1 MVKRLKKKIDN
12 FKQQDNFEK
21 FLDIFFYISLI
32 IGFIIGA
39 MYAFSIMDFTPASPD
54 DFKPLYEQKDLIEV
68 DFFSVLDMENATI
81 NPSTNSIKV
90 LLSSEECNLLLH
102 FNKDFKI
109 TSSQETDN
117 FVPIFI
123 VILCSIFFGF
133 LGMVILFI
141 LFFILVSAF
150 LFFTWI
156 SMRLSKK
163 IFKNKESSNND
174 NSETQE

>member
-90 LLSSEECNLLLH
+90 LLSSEECNLLLQI
-102 FNKDFKI
+102 KI
-109 TSSQETDN
+109 LKLLLLKKQTTLYQ
-117 FVPIFI
+117 
-123 VILCSIFFGF
+123 F
-133 LGMVILFI
+133 LL
-141 LFFILVSAF
+141 
-150 LFFTWI
+150 
-156 SMRLSKK
+156 
-163 IFKNKESSNND
+163 
-174 NSETQE
+174 